1 MPRRYITRS
10 QGWRKQA
17 SKEPVQ
23 LNVDSSSD
31 SYESAE
37 DSLYKPHM
45 PLDSLDSSSD
55 NNDDVSPSS
64 DRRKRKTA
72 SDKDKGK
79 KKVVNDEDTSRPP
92 SMDASDYEKEVD
104 DDENEENL
112 QLSFS
117 DDSWKSDELKTPPDS
132 EDEADPAANPIF
144 NDAAKFGHVRLEL
157 GMEFTT
163 RDAFKKG
170 VRNYTLQEG
179 RGVRYKKN
187 DTTRCRVVCKN
198 EDCPWMVFCSYSKPN
213 GCWQIKTFNDDHTCE
228 RTFKNRCA
236 TRSWVTDILVKKV
249 RKLPAFRHCEV
260 FNYFKAK
267 TGIQLSRTT
276 ITRAL
281 GDARKIVRGDEAAE
295 YAKLRDYAEELLRSN
310 PGSTVKLGVS
320 PMPNGEGVFERFYV
334 CLHGYK
340 KGFVGG
346 CRPLVGLDG
355 AFLKTYYGGWLLCAM
370 GQDANNHVYP
380 IAWAIVHIENKDN
393 WKWFLELLQEDIGDQ
408 TEHGWCFI
416 SDMQKGLIPAL
427 REVMPGAHHRFC
439 AWHLWQNFQ
448 KQWKDSHLKSLLWK
462 CVRAMTVQEFNGHM
476 QSIKRVNEKAWAY
489 LDKFPRQAWTR
500 AHYKDFPKVDNVCN
514 NMCEVFNAATKPY
527 ICKPVLTLLED
538 VRRYAMTSMARNKL
552 KLSSHMGYL
561 PPIQQ
566 SRLAKERHYSRYYTP
581 MWSGNAA
588 EVMFEVHGEPHNVV
602 VDLGNQTCSCRSW
615 QLSGLPCRHAIAAIS
630 VMNGRPENYVHA
642 WLTMGSYNKTYEYH
656 INPVRGQQLW
666 ETSEYLHCL
675 PPVRSKPRGRPSHYA
690 RKKDQHEAPVR
701 GSQERTATKLKRKY
715 GKFTCGTCGD
725 VGHTTRS
732 CRISKKQKA
741 DELAAAAKAAEDA
754 ADKGDTGSKGNKGE
768 VVTEECEVG
777 AEGGQIDTQ
786 TEVAAEGGLGDEQ
799 EHATKAVKT
808 TKTAKKGHLRTKCER
823 RIDKLPVKRTTSST
837 AATAAAAPHP
847 TEISRETIQGAS
859 AATSEK
865 LASFLK
871 FVPNPGFNPP
881 RKTV

>member
-1 MPRRYITRS
+1 MPDRLRLVFHHGGAFETDPRGNFIYTSDLYDEWVGVDEDYLDVFAVTGYYKELGYDKAEACWYLEPKHVLEFGLRRLKVDQDLVDMIKHCHENNNVIHIYFEHGTSIPEIIDVMNLSEEDGAIGQKVGMEGMEEDRVE
-10 QGWRKQA
+10 GWRKQA

-249 RKLPAFRHCEV
+249 RKLPAFRHCE
-260 FNYFKAK
+260 
-267 TGIQLSRTT
+267 
-276 ITRAL
+276 
-281 GDARKIVRGDEAAE
+281 
-295 YAKLRDYAEELLRSN
+295 
-310 PGSTVKLGVS
+310 
-320 PMPNGEGVFERFYV
+320 
-334 CLHGYK
+334 
-340 KGFVGG
+340 
-346 CRPLVGLDG
+346 
-355 AFLKTYYGGWLLCAM
+355 
-370 GQDANNHVYP
+370 
-380 IAWAIVHIENKDN
+380 
-393 WKWFLELLQEDIGDQ
+393 
-408 TEHGWCFI
+408 
-416 SDMQKGLIPAL
+416 
-427 REVMPGAHHRFC
+427 
-439 AWHLWQNFQ
+439 
-448 KQWKDSHLKSLLWK
+448 
-462 CVRAMTVQEFNGHM
+462 
-476 QSIKRVNEKAWAY
+476 
-489 LDKFPRQAWTR
+489 
-500 AHYKDFPKVDNVCN
+500 
-514 NMCEVFNAATKPY
+514 
-527 ICKPVLTLLED
+527 
-538 VRRYAMTSMARNKL
+538 
-552 KLSSHMGYL
+552 
-561 PPIQQ
+561 
-566 SRLAKERHYSRYYTP
+566 
-581 MWSGNAA
+581 
-588 EVMFEVHGEPHNVV
+588 
-602 VDLGNQTCSCRSW
+602 
-615 QLSGLPCRHAIAAIS
+615 
-630 VMNGRPENYVHA
+630 
-642 WLTMGSYNKTYEYH
+642 
-656 INPVRGQQLW
+656 
-666 ETSEYLHCL
+666 
-675 PPVRSKPRGRPSHYA
+675 
-690 RKKDQHEAPVR
+690 
-701 GSQERTATKLKRKY
+701 
-715 GKFTCGTCGD
+715 
-725 VGHTTRS
+725 
-732 CRISKKQKA
+732 
-741 DELAAAAKAAEDA
+741 AAEDA

-786 TEVAAEGGLGDEQ
+786 TE
-799 EHATKAVKT
+799 AVKT

>member
-1 MPRRYITRS
+1 MLRRYITRS

-17 SKEPVQ
+17 SKEPVH

-45 PLDSLDSSSD
+45 SLDSLDSSSD
-55 NNDDVSPSS
+55 NNDDVGPTS
-64 DRRKRKTA
+64 DRRNRKTA
-72 SDKDKGK
+72 SDNDKGK

-112 QLSFS
+112 QY
-117 DDSWKSDELKTPPDS
+117 S

-144 NDAAKFGHVRLEL
+144 NDTAKFGHVRLEL

-163 RDAFKKG
+163 RVAFKKG
-170 VRNYTLQEG
+170 VRNYTLQVG
-179 RGVRYKKN
+179 RGV
-187 DTTRCRVVCKN
+187 
-198 EDCPWMVFCSYSKPN
+198 SKPN
-213 GCWQIKTFNDDHTCE
+213 GCWQIKIFNDDHTCE

-236 TRSWVTDILVKKV
+236 TRSWVTDVLVKKV
-249 RKLPAFRHCEV
+249 RKLPTFKHCEV

-281 GDARKIVRGDEAAE
+281 GDARKIVRGNKAAK

-310 PGSTVKLGVS
+310 PDSTVKLGIS

-334 CLHGYK
+334 CLHRCK

-346 CRPLVGLDG
+346 CRPLIGLDV

-370 GQDANNHVYP
+370 V
-380 IAWAIVHIENKDN
+380 VHIENKDN
-393 WKWFLELLQEDIGDQ
+393 WKWFLELLHEDIGDQ

-416 SDMQKGLIPAL
+416 SDMQK
-427 REVMPGAHHRFC
+427 
-439 AWHLWQNFQ
+439 
-448 KQWKDSHLKSLLWK
+448 
-462 CVRAMTVQEFNGHM
+462 EFNGHM

-527 ICKPVLTLLED
+527 RCKPVLALLEE
-538 VRRYAMTSMARNKL
+538 VRRYAMTSMVRNKL
-552 KLSSHMGYL
+552 KLSSHMGHL

-566 SRLAKERHYSRYYTP
+566 SRLAKERHYS
-581 MWSGNAA
+581 
-588 EVMFEVHGEPHNVV
+588 
-602 VDLGNQTCSCRSW
+602 SCRSW
-615 QLSGLPCRHAIAAIS
+615 QLSGLPCRHVIAAIS

-675 PPVRSKPRGRPSHYA
+675 PLVRSEPRGMPSHYA
-690 RKKDQHEAPVR
+690 RKKDAHEAPVR
-701 GSQERTATKLKRKY
+701 GSQECTATKLKRKY
-715 GKFTCGTCGD
+715 GSFTCGTCGD

-732 CRISKKQKA
+732 CRIAKKQKA
-741 DELAAAAKAAEDA
+741 DELAATAKATENAVN
-754 ADKGDTGSKGNKGE
+754 KGDTGSKGNKGE
-768 VVTEECEVG
+768 VVTKECEVG

-786 TEVAAEGGLGDEQ
+786 IEVAAEGGLGAEQ
-799 EHATKAVKT
+799 
-808 TKTAKKGHLRTKCER
+808 
-823 RIDKLPVKRTTSST
+823 
-837 AATAAAAPHP
+837 
-847 TEISRETIQGAS
+847 
-859 AATSEK
+859 
-865 LASFLK
+865 
-871 FVPNPGFNPP
+871 
-881 RKTV
+881 

>member
-179 RGVRYKKN
+179 MGVRYKKN

-236 TRSWVTDILVKKV
+236 TRSWVTAILVKKV
-249 RKLPAFRHCEV
+249 RKLPAFRH
-260 FNYFKAK
+260 
-267 TGIQLSRTT
+267 R
-276 ITRAL
+276 
-281 GDARKIVRGDEAAE
+281 
-295 YAKLRDYAEELLRSN
+295 
-310 PGSTVKLGVS
+310 
-320 PMPNGEGVFERFYV
+320 
-334 CLHGYK
+334 
-340 KGFVGG
+340 
-346 CRPLVGLDG
+346 
-355 AFLKTYYGGWLLCAM
+355 
-370 GQDANNHVYP
+370 
-380 IAWAIVHIENKDN
+380 
-393 WKWFLELLQEDIGDQ
+393 
-408 TEHGWCFI
+408 
-416 SDMQKGLIPAL
+416 
-427 REVMPGAHHRFC
+427 
-439 AWHLWQNFQ
+439 
-448 KQWKDSHLKSLLWK
+448 
-462 CVRAMTVQEFNGHM
+462 
-476 QSIKRVNEKAWAY
+476 
-489 LDKFPRQAWTR
+489 
-500 AHYKDFPKVDNVCN
+500 
-514 NMCEVFNAATKPY
+514 
-527 ICKPVLTLLED
+527 
-538 VRRYAMTSMARNKL
+538 
-552 KLSSHMGYL
+552 
-561 PPIQQ
+561 
-566 SRLAKERHYSRYYTP
+566 
-581 MWSGNAA
+581 
-588 EVMFEVHGEPHNVV
+588 
-602 VDLGNQTCSCRSW
+602 
-615 QLSGLPCRHAIAAIS
+615 LPCRHAIAAIS

-666 ETSEYLHCL
+666 ETSEYLNCL

-741 DELAAAAKAAEDA
+741 DEQAAAAKAAEDA

-786 TEVAAEGGLGDEQ
+786 TEVAAEGGLGAEQ
-799 EHATKAVKT
+799 EPATKAVKT

-871 FVPNPGFNPP
+871 FVPNPGSNPP